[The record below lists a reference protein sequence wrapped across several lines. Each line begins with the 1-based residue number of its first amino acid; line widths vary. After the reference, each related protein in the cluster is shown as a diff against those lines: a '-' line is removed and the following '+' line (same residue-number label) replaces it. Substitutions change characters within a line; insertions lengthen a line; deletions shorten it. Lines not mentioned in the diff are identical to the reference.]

1 MHKYFKINNNS
12 LQIQV
17 FKRFILFLSITA
29 MGLTSK
35 SQKNSTIYQSISDY
49 KGYSIFYIYKSVP
62 EIKINPVLDYY
73 WYIENEIHITKGT
86 VGGRPLHGNFVAY
99 YLDNNL
105 KEKGNY
111 TFGLKNK
118 EWNYWYPNGNLHK
131 CEYYKNGLL
140 NGKYTVYNDK
150 NQIVISGEYKKN
162 QKHGVWKLYENNG
175 KTFNSYTWKRG
186 ILNGKFNKNDSIFS
200 IIGNYYKGNLNG
212 KYIIL
217 KNNKI
222 DTIVYYKKGKVILP
236 KPFSDKKTQIK
247 DTKINRIKSSE
258 NDSLVIKMTR
268 KCRLLNILHRKQ
280 LDTKDIKLNST
291 QKNKKK
297 SIFFIFRKK
306 TKKLTTQD

>member
-12 LQIQV
+12 IQIQV

-62 EIKINPVLDYY
+62 EIKLNPVLDYY

-175 KTFNSYTWKRG
+175 KTLNSYIWEKGMLNGKFIINDCLLTIKGNYKRG
-186 ILNGKFNKNDSIFS
+186 ILH
-200 IIGNYYKGNLNG
+200 G

-222 DTIVYYKKGKVILP
+222 DTIIYYKKGKVTPP
-236 KPFSDKKTQIK
+236 KPIVVKKTKRTDKKNNSIK
-247 DTKINRIKSSE
+247 FSE
-258 NDSLVIKMTR
+258 NDSIAYNNTR
-268 KCRLLNILHRKQ
+268 KCRLLNIFNRRDHKIIDKKVKA
-280 LDTKDIKLNST
+280 DTESKSEIEFKT
-291 QKNKKK
+291 KKK
-297 SIFFIFRKK
+297 SKK
-306 TKKLTTQD
+306 GK